1 MISTTDPVKGADN
14 PSMTCG
20 QDAQA
25 AKLTVNANPGSKLQI
40 FWMSGAG
47 DTNVSGF
54 FGYTYET

>member
-25 AKLTVNANPGSKLQI
+25 AKLTVPANPGSKLEI
-40 FWMSGAG
+40 TWMSGSG
-47 DTNVSGF
+47 DATVSRF
-54 FGYTYET
+54 FCCGA